1 MTVTVTTTTTMTMT
15 IHYHFSYIELYHHVL
30 NLKFLNVLLDSNSN
44 WTDHWSLVTDNNT
57 DNAD

>member
-1 MTVTVTTTTTMTMT
+1 MTMT
-15 IHYHFSYIELYHHVL
+15 IDYHFSYIELYHHVL